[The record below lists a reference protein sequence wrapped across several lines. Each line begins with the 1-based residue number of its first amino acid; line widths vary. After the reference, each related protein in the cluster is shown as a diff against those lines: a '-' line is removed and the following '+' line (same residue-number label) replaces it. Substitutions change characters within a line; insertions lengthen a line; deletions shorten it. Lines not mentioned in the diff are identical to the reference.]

1 MQKKALVTGGAGF
14 IGLHLARELAKEYTV
29 TIADNFERGKKDS
42 EFQKAIENKNVSF
55 LKIDLTNQN
64 EFSELEKYDFVY
76 HLAAINGT
84 ENFYKIPDKVIKVG
98 IIGTINMLDW
108 FIESKKG
115 KLLFSSSS
123 ETYAGTLKLMKEKIG
138 VTDENADYYIE
149 NVYDTIM
156 ALIRAKMFLRG
167 FRASGNGVHE
177 AEVSYTRKLKF
188 TEQETRFLNEI
199 RYWRN
204 QIVYYGKELTKKYA
218 PIEGMGRV

>member
-1 MQKKALVTGGAGF
+1 MNPLKSFEEFEKAMIVKKVAPNISRANSL
-14 IGLHLARELAKEYTV
+14 IH
-29 TIADNFERGKKDS
+29 
-42 EFQKAIENKNVSF
+42 
-55 LKIDLTNQN
+55 
-64 EFSELEKYDFVY
+64 
-76 HLAAINGT
+76 
-84 ENFYKIPDKVIKVG
+84 
-98 IIGTINMLDW
+98 
-108 FIESKKG
+108 ESKKR
-115 KLLFSSSS
+115 KKFIK
-123 ETYAGTLKLMKEKIG
+123 EMKEKIG

-218 PIEGMGRV
+218 QKVILFMEKICSKEIFRQLYLQE